1 MTGTVYFNIIKDVE
15 EIFGDKVVL
24 ISSDESVLESYF
36 DETEFLDTK
45 AGKLLQKETA
55 CVYTFIDESDTDME
69 ALKQTL
75 IKDGLIFSKELK
87 LYEDSEEIDSE
98 KEDLEGLTTIEEL
111 EKELEKELESEG
123 DKDEEL
129 KNPLTPVEELAKGT
143 KLVIKDWNDLT
154 TTKIIFSFL
163 KNYENIYN
171 SAKKPLNIQLFSR
184 DVKFENNSLFEI
196 LKKDGLFNQDII
208 DKLGVRFP
216 LTGTKGKFKTPIDAA
231 IFLNPELLDSSDINT
246 SANHEY
252 SKNIELY
259 DNVFLYWMSLFA
271 METKNGAK
279 ALLKGAM
286 NNIKKDFGDTE
297 IVKLFDFE
305 IVDIPED
312 ILSSSLSAKIALQTK
327 KTKTIISQTIK
338 DFTSKSEEYIFG
350 IYKNCEYET
359 IGKLNL
365 KTKETNIIVIENKDN
380 FLKTKTLNEETIINP
395 DILNALSI
403 RGINVLTSPKF
414 LIPNHFI
421 PTLEN
426 INLLL
431 SGIPNL
437 EFNEEL
443 HDNINLEETD

>member
-1 MTGTVYFNIIKDVE
+1 MTGTVYFNIIKDIE
-15 EIFGDKVVL
+15 KIFGDKILLV
-24 ISSDESVLESYF
+24 SSDENVLESYF
-36 DETEFLDTK
+36 DEVEFSETK
-45 AGKLLQKETA
+45 AGKLLTKETS
-55 CVYTFIDESDTDME
+55 CVYTLNDDSDTDMKS
-69 ALKQTL
+69 LKQTL

-87 LYEDSEEIDSE
+87 LYEDSEELDSE
-98 KEDLEGLTTIEEL
+98 KEYLESVEGLRFMTIEEL
-111 EKELEKELESEG
+111 EEELEK
-123 DKDEEL
+123 DEEGLEEKL
-129 KNPLTPVEELAKGT
+129 KAPSTPVEELAKGT
-143 KLVIKDWNDLT
+143 KLDIKDWGDLT

-196 LKKDGLFNQDII
+196 LKKDGLFNQDIV

-231 IFLNPELLDSSDINT
+231 IFLNPELLNSSDINT

-279 ALLKGAM
+279 ALLKGTM

-312 ILSSSLSAKIALQTK
+312 ILSSSLSSKIVSKTK
-327 KTKTIISQTIK
+327 KSKTIISQKIEDIT
-338 DFTSKSEEYIFG
+338 FASAEYIFG
-350 IYKNCEYET
+350 IYNNCEFESV
-359 IGKLNL
+359 GKLRL
-365 KTKETNIIVIENKDN
+365 KTKETNFIVIENKED
-380 FLKTKTLNEETIINP
+380 FLKTKDINEGTFVHP
-395 DILNALSI
+395 DILNALKI
-403 RGINVLTSPKF
+403 RGIDVSTSPNF
-414 LIPNHFI
+414 LVPNHFI
-421 PTLEN
+421 HTLEN

-437 EFNEEL
+437 EFSEEL
-443 HDNINLEETD
+443 HNDINKE